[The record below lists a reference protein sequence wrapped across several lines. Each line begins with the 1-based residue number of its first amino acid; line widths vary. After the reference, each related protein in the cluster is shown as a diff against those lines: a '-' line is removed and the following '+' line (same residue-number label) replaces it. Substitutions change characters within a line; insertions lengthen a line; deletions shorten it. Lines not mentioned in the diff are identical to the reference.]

1 MIVRDNMSVWT
12 TLTTLTGSV
21 LPQVT
26 PKVLFMSAWATIVV
40 AIHAFGWATFVS
52 INPAALTLLG
62 AILAIA
68 TGFRNSAAYDRWWE
82 ARKLLGLVVIDT
94 RSLARLSS
102 NYIVGPDDGMQRRM
116 ALRCIAFGQVLA
128 DFLRG
133 LPIREETAKYLPPD
147 ECHALKNSR
156 NGPNRLLDFFSRD
169 IAQAVGAGRL
179 APEIALAFED
189 RVASLSVGSA
199 SAERTKTTPIPFIY
213 SLGIHRVCYIFCF
226 LLPLGLTE
234 TNRYWTILLTAI
246 ISYSFFGLDAIGEEM
261 SKPFSRSPH
270 ALPLDAIATVIEINI
285 LQSLGDEDVPA
296 WPKPT
301 RFVLN

>member
-1 MIVRDNMSVWT
+1 MSVWT
-12 TLTTLTGSV
+12 ILTTLTGSV
-21 LPQVT
+21 LPQIA
-26 PKVLFMSAWATIVV
+26 PKVAFMSLWATLVV
-40 AIHAFGWATFVS
+40 VLQQFGWTAFLS
-52 INPAALTLLG
+52 INPLALTLLG

-94 RSLARLSS
+94 RGLARLSS
-102 NYIVGPDDGMQRRM
+102 NYLVGSDDGMQRRM

-133 LPIREETAKYLPPD
+133 LPIRQETAKYLQDD
-147 ECHALKNSR
+147 ERQALQASR
-156 NGPNRLLDFFSRD
+156 NAPNRLLDFFSRD
-169 IAQAVGAGRL
+169 IAQAIATGRL
-179 APEIALAFED
+179 SPELALAFEE

-226 LLPLGLTE
+226 LLPLGLVE
-234 TNRYWTILLTAI
+234 TTGYWAIPLTAI

-261 SKPFSRSPH
+261 SKPFSHSPH

-285 LQSLGDEDVPA
+285 LQSLGETEVPS
-296 WPKPT
+296 WPTPT
-301 RFVLN
+301 RFILN